1 MLVEKQ
7 IFLLALRLRLN
18 RHIFLL
24 LIFFYP
30 AFLIAQ
36 RCDLKVLGRVQ
47 DSHNLDPIPFANVYF
62 MEAHQGAVS
71 DANGFFEIP
80 VLCQGSYHVS
90 VSHIGCQTRE
100 LYMTVKHDT
109 TILLELE
116 HHSQI
121 MDELAVAASA
131 IEEATTQ
138 EIMLIDAYEI
148 SQNADK
154 NMANMLDNLAGV
166 STIKNGTNIAKPIV
180 NGLYGDR
187 LILLNNGVTQS
198 GQQWGADHSP
208 EIDPLAAGKITVIK
222 GVSTLAYQGSSLGSA
237 ILVSPPKIDSEPHF
251 HGKVRYFFESNGLGN
266 GLNIRV
272 QKHHQKFAW
281 SLVGTAKKKGDSQAA
296 SYYLTNTGAVEG
308 DFALQTEYNHN
319 ASLKSELFFSSFNA
333 HFGVLRGAH
342 IGNLTDLEEAL
353 ARSEPF
359 YTKDQFSYQIKSPYQ
374 KINHHLIKWNTSYLL
389 NEDHKFDFTYAVQ
402 WDLRK
407 EFDVRR
413 SGRSVKPAMSLNQTS
428 YFTEIKYKGYLS
440 RDWEVSS
447 GIQHNRKDN
456 YNEPGTGILPLIPD
470 YISFEMGL
478 FAMVSKKSEQFS
490 FELGGR
496 YDYLDQSV
504 ATITS
509 GIPKE
514 IKRYY
519 NYASNIGLAGGGNY
533 LFSNGI
539 NVSYNLGL
547 ASRNPGINERYSNGL
562 HQGVSGIEEGNPDLV
577 SEQSLKNTLALG
589 GKINAKILYEILY
602 YDQAIENY
610 IFLNPQNE
618 FRTTIRGTF
627 PVFKYSQTRA
637 RILGWDLTSTFLFS
651 DTFQSSLRFSYLKG
665 TDTENNIPLIYLPS
679 NNLFLNVKYQI
690 PRVGQWDQMAFELY
704 NKYVFEQKNILSD
717 QDFVSPPKG
726 YNLTGVKISGER
738 QLSGNRLNIFLR
750 IDNLFNVSYRDY
762 LNRLRYFADDL
773 GINVIMGLNLNF

>member
-7 IFLLALRLRLN
+7 IFLLALLLRLN
-18 RHIFLL
+18 RHIFLS

-36 RCDLKVLGRVQ
+36 KCDLKVLGRVQ

-62 MEAHQGAVS
+62 KEAHQGAVS
-71 DANGFFEIP
+71 DANGFFEIS

-109 TILLELE
+109 TLLLELE

-131 IEEATTQ
+131 IDEATIQ
-138 EIMLIDAYEI
+138 KIMLMDAYEI

-154 NMANMLDNLAGV
+154 NMANMLDDLAGV
-166 STIKNGTNIAKPIV
+166 STIKNGTNIAKPVV

-222 GVSTLAYQGSSLGSA
+222 GVSALAYQGSNLGSA

-296 SYYLTNTGAVEG
+296 SYYLTNTGVVEG
-308 DFALQTEYNHN
+308 DFALQTKYNHN

-333 HFGVLRGAH
+333 HLGVLRGAH

-353 ARSEPF
+353 VRSEPF
-359 YTKDQFSYQIKSPYQ
+359 YTKDQFSYQIKAPYQ
-374 KINHHLIKWNTSYLL
+374 KINHHLLKWHTAYLL

-413 SGRSVKPAMSLNQTS
+413 SGRSVKPSMSLNQRS
-428 YFTEIKYKGYLS
+428 YFTEIKYRGYLS
-440 RDWEVSS
+440 SDWEVSS
-447 GIQHNRKDN
+447 GVQLNRKDN
-456 YNEPGTGILPLIPD
+456 YNEAGTGILPLIPD
-470 YISFEMGL
+470 YVSFETGL
-478 FAMVSKKSEQFS
+478 FVMASKKNEQFS

-496 YDYLDQSV
+496 YDYLDQRV
-504 ATITS
+504 ATIS
-509 GIPKE
+509 RDVVKE

-519 NYASNIGLAGGGNY
+519 NYASNMGLAGGVNY
-533 LFSNGI
+533 LFSNKMNI
-539 NVSYNLGL
+539 SYNLGL

-589 GKINAKILYEILY
+589 GKINSKILYEILY
-602 YDQAIENY
+602 YDQAIENF

-627 PVFKYSQTRA
+627 PVFVYSQTRA

-651 DTFQSSLRFSYLKG
+651 DRINASFRASYLKG
-665 TDTENNIPLIYLPS
+665 TDTQNNIPLIYLPS
-679 NNLFLNVKYQI
+679 NNLFLAFKYQI
-690 PRVGQWDQMAFELY
+690 PQVGQWEQMAFELQ

>member
-1 MLVEKQ
+1 LNRY
-7 IFLLALRLRLN
+7 IFLS
-18 RHIFLL
+18 

-30 AFLIAQ
+30 VFLIAQ

-47 DSHNLDPIPFANVYF
+47 DSHSLDPIAFANVYF
-62 MEAHQGAVS
+62 KEAHQGAVS

-80 VLCQGSYHVS
+80 VLCQGSYHIS

-138 EIMLIDAYEI
+138 EIMVMNAYAI

-154 NMANMLDNLAGV
+154 NMANMLDDLAGV
-166 STIKNGTNIAKPIV
+166 STIKNGTNIAKPVV

-222 GVSTLAYQGSSLGSA
+222 GVSALAYQGSNLGSA

-251 HGKVRYFFESNGLGN
+251 HGKVRYFFQSNGLGN

-281 SLVGTAKKKGDSQAA
+281 SLVGTAKKKGDSRAA

-308 DFALQTEYNHN
+308 DFALQTEYKHN

-333 HFGVLRGAH
+333 HLGVLRGAH

-359 YTKDQFSYQIKSPYQ
+359 YTKDQLSYQIKSPYQ
-374 KINHHLIKWNTSYLL
+374 KINHHLLKWNTAYLL

-440 RDWEVSS
+440 SDWEVSS
-447 GIQHNRKDN
+447 GVQLNRKDN

-470 YISFEMGL
+470 YI
-478 FAMVSKKSEQFS
+478 FS
-490 FELGGR
+490 
-496 YDYLDQSV
+496 
-504 ATITS
+504 
-509 GIPKE
+509 
-514 IKRYY
+514 
-519 NYASNIGLAGGGNY
+519 
-533 LFSNGI
+533 
-539 NVSYNLGL
+539 
-547 ASRNPGINERYSNGL
+547 
-562 HQGVSGIEEGNPDLV
+562 
-577 SEQSLKNTLALG
+577 
-589 GKINAKILYEILY
+589 
-602 YDQAIENY
+602 
-610 IFLNPQNE
+610 
-618 FRTTIRGTF
+618 
-627 PVFKYSQTRA
+627 
-637 RILGWDLTSTFLFS
+637 
-651 DTFQSSLRFSYLKG
+651 
-665 TDTENNIPLIYLPS
+665 
-679 NNLFLNVKYQI
+679 
-690 PRVGQWDQMAFELY
+690 
-704 NKYVFEQKNILSD
+704 
-717 QDFVSPPKG
+717 
-726 YNLTGVKISGER
+726 
-738 QLSGNRLNIFLR
+738 
-750 IDNLFNVSYRDY
+750 
-762 LNRLRYFADDL
+762 
-773 GINVIMGLNLNF
+773 

>member
-1 MLVEKQ
+1 
-7 IFLLALRLRLN
+7 
-18 RHIFLL
+18 
-24 LIFFYP
+24 
-30 AFLIAQ
+30 
-36 RCDLKVLGRVQ
+36 
-47 DSHNLDPIPFANVYF
+47 
-62 MEAHQGAVS
+62 
-71 DANGFFEIP
+71 
-80 VLCQGSYHVS
+80 
-90 VSHIGCQTRE
+90 VSHIGCQTKE
-100 LYMTVKHDT
+100 LYLTVTHDT
-109 TILLELE
+109 TLLLQLE

-121 MDELAVAASA
+121 MDELAIAATA
-131 IEEATTQ
+131 IQEATTQ
-138 EIMLIDAYEI
+138 ELMLIDAYAI
-148 SQNADK
+148 SQNTDK

-166 STIKNGTNIAKPIV
+166 STLRNGNNIAKPVV
-180 NGLYGDR
+180 NGLYGNR
-187 LILLNNGVTQS
+187 LILLNNGVAQS

-208 EIDPLAAGKITVIK
+208 EIDPLAADKITVIK
-222 GVSTLAYQGSSLGSA
+222 GVSALAYQGSNLGSA
-237 ILVSPPKIDSEPHF
+237 ILINPQKIDSEPHF
-251 HGKVRYFFESNGLGN
+251 HGKIRYFFESNGLGN

-281 SLVGTAKKKGDSQAA
+281 SLVGTAKKKGDSRAA
-296 SYYLTNTGAVEG
+296 AYYLTNTGAVEG
-308 DFALQTEYNHN
+308 DFSLQMEYTHN
-319 ASLKSELFFSSFNA
+319 TALKSELFFSSFNA
-333 HFGVLRGAH
+333 HLGVLRGAH

-353 ARSEPF
+353 VRSEPF

-374 KINHHLIKWNTSYLL
+374 KINHHLLKWNTSYLL
-389 NEDHKFDFTYAVQ
+389 NEDHKFDFTYAAQ

-440 RDWEVSS
+440 SDWEVSS
-447 GIQHNRKDN
+447 GVQLNRKDN

-470 YISFEMGL
+470 YISFETGL
-478 FAMVSKKSEQFS
+478 FVMASKKSEQFS

-496 YDYLDQSV
+496 YDYLDQRV
-504 ATITS
+504 ATIS
-509 GIPKE
+509 RDVVKE

-519 NYASNIGLAGGGNY
+519 NYASNMGLAGGVNY
-533 LFSNGI
+533 LFSNEMNI
-539 NVSYNLGL
+539 SYNLGL

-562 HQGVSGIEEGNPDLV
+562 HQGVSGIEEGNPELV
-577 SEQSLKNTLALG
+577 NEQSLKNTLALG
-589 GKINAKILYEILY
+589 GKINDKILYEILY
-602 YDQAIENY
+602 YDQSIENY

-618 FRTTIRGTF
+618 FRSTIRGTF
-627 PVFKYSQTRA
+627 PVFKYAQTKA

-651 DTFQSSLRFSYLKG
+651 DRFNASFRASYLKG
-665 TDTENNIPLIYLPS
+665 TDTQNNIPLIYLPS
-679 NNLFLNVKYQI
+679 NNLFLAFKYQI
-690 PRVGQWDQMAFELY
+690 PQVGQWEQMAFELQ

>member
-1 MLVEKQ
+1 
-7 IFLLALRLRLN
+7 
-18 RHIFLL
+18 
-24 LIFFYP
+24 
-30 AFLIAQ
+30 
-36 RCDLKVLGRVQ
+36 
-47 DSHNLDPIPFANVYF
+47 

-440 RDWEVSS
+440 HDWEVSS

-602 YDQAIENY
+602 YDQAIKNY

-651 DTFQSSLRFSYLKG
+651 DRFQSSIRFSYLKG
-665 TDTENNIPLIYLPS
+665 KDAENNIPLIYLPS
-679 NNLFLNVKYQI
+679 NNLFLTVKYQI

-704 NKYVFEQKNILSD
+704 NKYVFEQKSILSD
-717 QDFVSPPKG
+717 QDFSSPPEG

-738 QLSGNRLNIFLR
+738 QLGGNRLNIFIR
-750 IDNLFNVSYRDY
+750 IDNLFNVSYRHY

-773 GINVIMGLNLNF
+773 GINVIMGLNLKF

>member
-1 MLVEKQ
+1 MPG
-7 IFLLALRLRLN
+7 LLM
-18 RHIFLL
+18 
-24 LIFFYP
+24 
-30 AFLIAQ
+30 AQ
-36 RCDLKVLGRVQ
+36 PCQLKVWGRIQ
-47 DSHNLDPIPFANVYF
+47 DGHSLDPIAFANVYF
-62 MEAHQGAVS
+62 KEAQQGAVS

-80 VLCQGSYHVS
+80 PLCQGSYHVS
-90 VSHIGCQTRE
+90 VSHIGCQTKE
-100 LYMTVKHDT
+100 LYLTVTHDT
-109 TILLELE
+109 TLLLQLE

-121 MDELAVAASA
+121 MDELAIAATA
-131 IEEATTQ
+131 IQEATTQ
-138 EIMLIDAYEI
+138 ELMLIDAYAI
-148 SQNADK
+148 SQNTDK

-166 STIKNGTNIAKPIV
+166 STLRNGNNIAKPVV
-180 NGLYGDR
+180 NGLYGNR
-187 LILLNNGVTQS
+187 LILLNNGVAQS

-208 EIDPLAAGKITVIK
+208 EIDPLAADKITVIK
-222 GVSTLAYQGSSLGSA
+222 GVSALAYQGSNLGSA
-237 ILVSPPKIDSEPHF
+237 ILINPQKIDSEPHF
-251 HGKVRYFFESNGLGN
+251 HGKIRYFFESNGLGN

-296 SYYLTNTGAVEG
+296 SYYLTNTGVVEG

-333 HFGVLRGAH
+333 HLGVLRGAH

-374 KINHHLIKWNTSYLL
+374 KINHHLLKWNTAYLL

-440 RDWEVSS
+440 SDWEVSS
-447 GIQHNRKDN
+447 GVQLNRKDN

-470 YISFEMGL
+470 YISFETGFFVM
-478 FAMVSKKSEQFS
+478 ASKKSEQFS

-496 YDYLDQSV
+496 YDYLDQRV
-504 ATITS
+504 ATIS
-509 GIPKE
+509 RDVVKE

-519 NYASNIGLAGGGNY
+519 NYASNMGLAGGGNY
-533 LFSNGI
+533 LFSNGM

-589 GKINAKILYEILY
+589 GKINAKISYEILY

-637 RILGWDLTSTFLFS
+637 RIFGWDFTSTFLFS
-651 DTFQSSLRFSYLKG
+651 DSFNASFRASFLKG
-665 TDTENNIPLIYLPS
+665 TDIENNSPLIYLPS
-679 NNLFLNVKYQI
+679 NNLLLTFNYQI
-690 PRVGQWDQMAFELY
+690 PKIGNWDQIDLELS
-704 NKYVFEQKNILSD
+704 NKYVFEQKNILLN
-717 QDFVSPPKG
+717 QDFVNPPEG
-726 YNLTGVKISGER
+726 YHLMGIKISGER
-738 QLSGNRLNIFLR
+738 QLDRNRLNMFLR

-762 LNRLRYFADDL
+762 LNRQRYFADDL
-773 GINVIMGLNLNF
+773 GINVIVGLSLNF

>member
-1 MLVEKQ
+1 MPG
-7 IFLLALRLRLN
+7 LLM
-18 RHIFLL
+18 
-24 LIFFYP
+24 
-30 AFLIAQ
+30 AQ
-36 RCDLKVLGRVQ
+36 PCQLKVWGRIQ
-47 DSHNLDPIPFANVYF
+47 DGHSLDPIAFANVYF
-62 MEAHQGAVS
+62 KEAQQGAVS

-80 VLCQGSYHVS
+80 PLCQGSYHVS
-90 VSHIGCQTRE
+90 VSHIGCQTKE
-100 LYMTVKHDT
+100 LYLTVTHDT
-109 TILLELE
+109 TLLLQLE

-121 MDELAVAASA
+121 MDELAIAATA
-131 IEEATTQ
+131 IQEATTQ
-138 EIMLIDAYEI
+138 ELMLIDAYAI
-148 SQNADK
+148 SQNTDK

-166 STIKNGTNIAKPIV
+166 STLRNGNNIAKPVV
-180 NGLYGDR
+180 NGLYGNR
-187 LILLNNGVTQS
+187 LILLNNGVAQS

-208 EIDPLAAGKITVIK
+208 EIDPLAADKITVIK
-222 GVSTLAYQGSSLGSA
+222 GVSALAYQGSNLGSA
-237 ILVSPPKIDSEPHF
+237 ILINPQKIDSEPHF
-251 HGKVRYFFESNGLGN
+251 HGKIRYFFESNGLGN

-281 SLVGTAKKKGDSQAA
+281 SLVGTAKKKGDSRAA
-296 SYYLTNTGAVEG
+296 AYYLTNTGAVEG
-308 DFALQTEYNHN
+308 DFSLQMEYTHN
-319 ASLKSELFFSSFNA
+319 TALKSELFFSSFNA
-333 HFGVLRGAH
+333 HLGVLRGAH

-353 ARSEPF
+353 VRSEPF

-374 KINHHLIKWNTSYLL
+374 KINHHLLKWNTSYLL
-389 NEDHKFDFTYAVQ
+389 NEDHKFDFTYAAQ

-440 RDWEVSS
+440 SDWEVSS
-447 GIQHNRKDN
+447 GVQLNRKDN

-470 YISFEMGL
+470 YISFETGL
-478 FAMVSKKSEQFS
+478 FVMASKKSEQFS

-496 YDYLDQSV
+496 YDYLDQRV
-504 ATITS
+504 ATIS
-509 GIPKE
+509 RDVVKE

-519 NYASNIGLAGGGNY
+519 NYASNMGLAGGVNY
-533 LFSNGI
+533 LFSNKMNI
-539 NVSYNLGL
+539 SYNLGL

-562 HQGVSGIEEGNPDLV
+562 HQGVSGIEVGNPELV
-577 SEQSLKNTLALG
+577 NEQSLKNTLALG

-602 YDQAIENY
+602 FDQSIENY

-618 FRTTIRGTF
+618 FRSTIRGTF
-627 PVFKYSQTRA
+627 PVFKYAQTKA

-651 DTFQSSLRFSYLKG
+651 DRFNASFRASYLKG
-665 TDTENNIPLIYLPS
+665 TDTQNNIPLIYLPS
-679 NNLFLNVKYQI
+679 NNLFLAFKYQI
-690 PRVGQWDQMAFELY
+690 PQVGQWEQMAFELQ